1 MTTEQRQRLA
11 EMNDS
16 KQLTFLNTRTQNFD
30 ICPGAYK
37 AFSNLIGS
45 TTDREMKMMQT
56 TKQAHS
62 AVVAGMQVKPEH
74 IRKMQFKQYLGLS

>member
-1 MTTEQRQRLA
+1 
-11 EMNDS
+11 
-16 KQLTFLNTRTQNFD
+16 
-30 ICPGAYK
+30 
-37 AFSNLIGS
+37 
-45 TTDREMKMMQT
+45 MKMMQT